1 MALNKIT
8 TFKLDDE
15 HSALVVKIGGMTEAK
30 TSHKALRN
38 AIRLAF
44 VVLLYQKTKQAGG
57 ATIPLEDYLSM
68 MGGLP

>member
-1 MALNKIT
+1 MALTKIT

-15 HSALVVKIGGMTEAK
+15 HSALVVKIGEMTRAK
-30 TSHKALRN
+30 TSHKSLRN

-44 VVLLYQKTKQAGG
+44 VVLLYQKTKQEGG
-57 ATIPLEDYLSM
+57 ATIPLEEYLSM

>member
-15 HSALVVKIGGMTEAK
+15 HSALVVKIGGMTGAK

-38 AIRLAF
+38 AVRLAF
-44 VVLLYQKTKQAGG
+44 VVLLHQKTKQDGG
-57 ATIPLEDYLSM
+57 VTVPLEDYLAM